1 MAQQVKQKE
10 IKYLN
15 KDFNQFKAGLVEHAK
30 TYFPQAYNDF
40 NEASPG
46 MMFIE
51 MAAYVGDVLSYYI
64 DNQFKESLL
73 AYAEETKNVYQIAQS
88 MGYKPR
94 IMTAASADVDMFQT
108 VPSIGSG
115 ASNRADLTY
124 GLIIK
129 QNSAVKAVNGTNFY
143 LTEDINFQYSGSNSS
158 MDISVYESTGANPTS
173 YLLKKTVSCVSG
185 KQKTERFTFGNAKRY
200 DKIRLQQ
207 VGITEIVSVVDSD
220 GNPWHQVP
228 YLAQDTVF
236 IESTN
241 TADSSPLDSQFAD
254 KSPYLLKLKKTSR
267 RFSTYVTPEGL
278 LELRFGAGN
287 STNPDEEIIPN
298 PDNVGSSLPH
308 GVASIDREFDP
319 SNFLNTKA

>member
-143 LTEDINFQYSGSNSS
+143 FRFINFFFSE
-158 MDISVYESTGANPTS
+158 INP
-173 YLLKKTVSCVSG
+173 
-185 KQKTERFTFGNAKRY
+185 
-200 DKIRLQQ
+200 
-207 VGITEIVSVVDSD
+207 
-220 GNPWHQVP
+220 
-228 YLAQDTVF
+228 
-236 IESTN
+236 
-241 TADSSPLDSQFAD
+241 
-254 KSPYLLKLKKTSR
+254 
-267 RFSTYVTPEGL
+267 
-278 LELRFGAGN
+278 
-287 STNPDEEIIPN
+287 
-298 PDNVGSSLPH
+298 
-308 GVASIDREFDP
+308 
-319 SNFLNTKA
+319 